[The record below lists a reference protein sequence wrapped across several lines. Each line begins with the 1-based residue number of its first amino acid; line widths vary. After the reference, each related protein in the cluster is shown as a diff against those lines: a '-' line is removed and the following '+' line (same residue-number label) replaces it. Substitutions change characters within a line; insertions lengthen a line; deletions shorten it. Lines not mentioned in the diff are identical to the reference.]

1 MPYFLWTKDLVTG
14 NRGIDSDHR
23 GLTSAIDE
31 VIAAAEAGEDPRSI
45 GAKIQHLS
53 ACAMAHFERENTFLV
68 KPDNDES
75 IAHRKDHQRLSSE
88 IDSLKL
94 QIESGVQKNPA
105 EVYDFLKAWLKTHII
120 SFDLE
125 MVKTIPAAPDKSLS

>member
-1 MPYFLWTKDLVTG
+1 MPYFLWTNDLVTG

-31 VIAAAEAGEDPRSI
+31 VIAASEAGEDSRSI
-45 GAKIQHLS
+45 SAKIQHLS
-53 ACAMAHFERENTFLV
+53 AFALAHFERENSFLV

-88 IDSLKL
+88 IDVLKL

-105 EVYDFLKAWLKTHII
+105 EVYDFLREWLRTHIV
-120 SFDLE
+120 SFDLK
-125 MVKTIPAAPDKSLS
+125 MVKSIPAGPNNSLP

>member
-1 MPYFLWTKDLVTG
+1 MPYFLWTNDLVTG

-23 GLTSAIDE
+23 SLTSAIDE
-31 VIAAAEAGEDPRSI
+31 VIAAAEAGEDARSI

-53 ACAMAHFERENTFLV
+53 ACALAHFERETSFLV

-75 IAHRKDHQRLSSE
+75 IAHRNDHLRLSSE

-105 EVYDFLKAWLKTHII
+105 EVYDFLKTWLRTHII

-125 MVKTIPAAPDKSLS
+125 MVKSFPVAPDKSLP